1 MPFYIPSVDAKIQHQ
16 RVRSPL
22 NTGINSPLMASSA
35 SKALDKHL
43 LWLNYVVH
51 SRMFRSPSCALVAQ
65 DVGLKKGVSSKIGGV
80 KGCFTSSS
88 IA

>member
-1 MPFYIPSVDAKIQHQ
+1 MLLTYGPQPSEKHVGLVSLKLQGSNVPFYIPSVDAKMQHQ

-43 LWLNYVVH
+43 LY
-51 SRMFRSPSCALVAQ
+51 MA
-65 DVGLKKGVSSKIGGV
+65 
-80 KGCFTSSS
+80 
-88 IA
+88 